1 MFVDDSA
8 MAADLKRITVVAL
21 VRCHE
26 LDPAV
31 AVLVVVPGDER
42 GDPLTG
48 LLFGGKG
55 FAGVIRPVFHCPE
68 KRFGVGVVVGHPRSG
83 EGPEHAQFFQ
93 ATLQRGGDSRG
104 FVSGPLSV

>member
-8 MAADLKRITVVAL
+8 MAADLNRITVVAL

-48 LLFGGKG
+48 LLFGCKWL
-55 FAGVIRPVFHCPE
+55 AGVIGPIFYCPE
-68 KRFGVGVVVGHPRSG
+68 KGFGGGVDV
-83 EGPEHAQFFQ
+83 
-93 ATLQRGGDSRG
+93 
-104 FVSGPLSV
+104 